1 MYVLYVLYIYK
12 YIPSIT
18 QRPTSTT
25 LEHRTHLLER
35 ELQSN
40 KALPNMPK
48 AEVGSTKYISNKLKS
63 KGLTRLR
70 WYCQVCEKACRDEN
84 AFKMHTQSESHVRK
98 MIIIGED
105 PRHYES
111 QYSNEFLR
119 DFIQLL
125 KTAHRDKQV
134 HMNRFYQEYISN
146 KEHIHMNATRW
157 SSLTEFAKHL
167 GREGICR
174 VEDVEGKGLH
184 IAWIDNSPDA
194 LKRQEALRRKEAM
207 DRGDEQ
213 REQAIIREQI
223 QRARRDKEGSCAGQG
238 EGSSEDEDDE
248 KAEAKQLNRHDGQ
261 KITLSFGANNKDNT
275 GDTMPGPAPTPQA
288 DHPTEW
294 YASDSKP
301 DPKPTISVKLGTIK
315 PAPKNVFKQAK
326 KAAFLSSP
334 TTKKSQETPKKM
346 TEAERIMR
354 EEIERKRLREAGGH
368 FPAPNKKLKRI

>member
-1 MYVLYVLYIYK
+1 
-12 YIPSIT
+12 
-18 QRPTSTT
+18 
-25 LEHRTHLLER
+25 
-35 ELQSN
+35 
-40 KALPNMPK
+40 MPK
-48 AEVGSTKYISNKLKS
+48 AEVGSTKYLSNKLKS

-98 MIIIGED
+98 MIIIGENS
-105 PRHYES
+105 RQYES

-157 SSLTEFAKHL
+157 SSLTEFAKYL

-213 REQAIIREQI
+213 QEQAIIKKQI
-223 QRARRDKEGSCAGQG
+223 QRAKRDKAGSPPGRG
-238 EGSSEDEDDE
+238 EGDSEDDEDDE
-248 KAEAKQLNRHDGQ
+248 KAEAKQLKRHDGQ
-261 KITLSFGANNKDNT
+261 KITLSFGANNKDKT
-275 GDTMPGPAPTPQA
+275 GDTVPSSASSPETNEPAESAASHGGVTRP
-288 DHPTEW
+288 
-294 YASDSKP
+294 ASDSKS
-301 DPKPTISVKLGTIK
+301 DAKPPISVKLGTVK
-315 PAPKNVFKQAK
+315 LAAKNVFKQAK
-326 KAAFLSSP
+326 KARFSSSA
-334 TTKKSQETPKKM
+334 TNMKSEEAPKKV

-354 EEIERKRLREAGGH
+354 EEIERKRRREAVGRCPG
-368 FPAPNKKLKRI
+368 PNKKPKGF